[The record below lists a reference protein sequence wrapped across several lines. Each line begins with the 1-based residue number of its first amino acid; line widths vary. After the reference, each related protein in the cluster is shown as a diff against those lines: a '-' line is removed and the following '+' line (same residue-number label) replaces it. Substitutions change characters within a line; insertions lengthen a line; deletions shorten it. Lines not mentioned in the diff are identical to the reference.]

1 MENLPNDTETLHSII
16 QKLVEE
22 ITQLKAENAELRR
35 RLGLDSTNSHK
46 PPSSDGYQKKNTQ
59 PALPKPA
66 KSKGGQ
72 VDHQGKTL
80 ERIKNPDHIAVHL
93 PKTCQCCQRVFDSSD
108 NYLIVKSC
116 QVFDLPRPKLDVTEH
131 QVGQITCCGLVQTG
145 QLPAH
150 VTAPVQY
157 GSGVKAL
164 VSMLSVNYRMP
175 LQQIGQ
181 LFNDLYG
188 YNLNDSTALTILEQA
203 YQLMEPLEVQIE
215 QHLLAQPLAH
225 SDETGIRVANKLHWL
240 HTLTTND
247 CTHLWVHEKRGQLA
261 MLSEE
266 SVLKDFKGILV
277 HDCWA
282 SYFNLD
288 SATHALCGAHLLR
301 ELNGLQEN
309 GSQWAKQMHTFLL
322 DLYHQPLPIIGK
334 EQQKTFIAHYQKI
347 LAQADAEEPP
357 PIQGK
362 RGKPK
367 RSKGRNLMERFKVH
381 QDSVL
386 AFAFVPGVPFT
397 NNQAERDLRNVKVK
411 LKVSG
416 CFRTLQ
422 GAKVYARLQAV
433 MSTFRKRQMSV
444 FEHLYSLFSLST
456 PIAFVWEGK

>member
-1 MENLPNDTETLHSII
+1 MEKLPNDIETLHGII

-22 ITQLKAENAELRR
+22 ISQLKAENAELRH

-46 PPSSDGYQKKNTQ
+46 PPSSDGYKKKTTQ
-59 PALPKPA
+59 PALPKTP
-66 KSKGGQ
+66 KTKGGQ

-80 ERIKNPDHIAVHL
+80 ERVKNPDLIIVHL
-93 PKTCQCCQRVFDSSD
+93 PQACSCCQRQFNS
-108 NYLIVKSC
+108 NEPCLIVKSC
-116 QVFDLPRPKLDVTEH
+116 QVFDLPSPKLAVTEH
-131 QVGQITCCGLVQTG
+131 QVGQLTCCGLVQTG
-145 QLPAH
+145 QLPAQ
-150 VTAPVQY
+150 VTAPAQY
-157 GSGVKAL
+157 GAGVKAL

-188 YNLNDSTALTILEQA
+188 YKLNDSTAINILEQA

-215 QHLLAQPLAH
+215 QHLVAQPLAH

-240 HTLTTND
+240 HTLTTAD
-247 CTHLWVHEKRGQLA
+247 CTHLFVHEKRGQIA
-261 MLSEE
+261 MLSED

-277 HDCWA
+277 HDCWS
-282 SYFNLD
+282 SYFTLEG
-288 SATHALCGAHLLR
+288 ATHALCGAHLLR
-301 ELNGLQEN
+301 ELNGVHEK
-309 GSQWAKQMHTFLL
+309 GSLWAKQMLTFLL
-322 DLYHQPLPIIGK
+322 DLYRQPLPIMDT
-334 EQQKTFIAHYQKI
+334 ERQSPLIANYQKI
-347 LAQADAEEPP
+347 LVQADSEEPP
-357 PIQGK
+357 PVQGK

-367 RSKGRNLMERFKVH
+367 KSKGRNLMERFKVH

-422 GAKVYARLQAV
+422 GAKIYARLQAV
-433 MSTFRKRQMSV
+433 MSTFRKQQLSV
-444 FEHLYSLFSLST
+444 FEQLCSLFSLST
-456 PIAFVWEGK
+456 PVTFIWEGK